1 MNVQQLQ
8 PQCYFQFMDGVEVP
22 QWQLMFVGRLKM
34 LHSINPS
41 TPLLNVS
48 GLAND
53 VFILVGP
60 EKACSFGTACWI
72 CSLFHCVGVIL
83 FQLTLAFYWEKNMEC
98 SAIQEQEDKC
108 KGST

>member
-1 MNVQQLQ
+1 MQQLQ
-8 PQCYFQFMDGVEVP
+8 PQCYFPFMDGVEVP

-34 LHSINPS
+34 VLHSINPS

-60 EKACSFGTACWI
+60 GKACGFGTACWI
-72 CSLFHCVGVIL
+72 CSLFIVLESFFSSLC
-83 FQLTLAFYWEKNMEC
+83 
-98 SAIQEQEDKC
+98 
-108 KGST
+108 